1 MTTDTS
7 KVSDA
12 KMQSF
17 RLKIFLIR
25 GHKPKQLFV
34 IPAAPYTE
42 NVHRPPSLH
51 SEPLKDILAKE
62 SF

>member
-12 KMQSF
+12 KIQSF

-25 GHKPKQLFV
+25 GPKPKQLLA
-34 IPAAPYTE
+34 IPAVPYTE
-42 NVHRPPSLH
+42 NVHRLYF
-51 SEPLKDILAKE
+51 EY
-62 SF
+62 